1 MFKGGKKMKIKN
13 ETIRVLTSLEATRMQ
28 RERFN
33 THQCG
38 HGLHKTSK
46 KDRRKAD
53 SKKAVRDAKIK

>member
-1 MFKGGKKMKIKN
+1 MEGIIMNTRN
-13 ETIRVLTSLEATRMQ
+13 ETIHVLSSLEATRMQ

-33 THQCG
+33 TYQCG

-53 SKKAVRDAKIK
+53 NKKAVRDAKLKY